1 MLLKILKIKVLFLNI
16 HFGTMKKKNLIK
28 FEFVNPKD
36 KKVVTGIRND
46 LENN

>member
-1 MLLKILKIKVLFLNI
+1 MTYKRKYDE
-16 HFGTMKKKNLIK
+16 LIK

-36 KKVVTGIRND
+36 KKVVTVIRND